1 MKKAYLALVLA
12 LMILMASCAMA
23 ANPVKTPVTKK
34 FQINIQ
40 VLDKDDRLV
49 KGAKVSVADKPE
61 VYEKKLQQSIYGL
74 VIKPNQ
80 AVKIKFDRSS
90 AYTDYQG
97 NAAFNLNIIY
107 NPETISKIN
116 AAKLKISDQSFDF
129 LISGSGF
136 ADKKKTISVDVK
148 PYLNPQ
154 PEPPDTKI
162 NAKVI
167 VTK

>member
-1 MKKAYLALVLA
+1 
-12 LMILMASCAMA
+12 MA

-80 AVKIKFDRSS
+80 AVKIK
-90 AYTDYQG
+90 
-97 NAAFNLNIIY
+97 I
-107 NPETISKIN
+107 E
-116 AAKLKISDQSFDF
+116 
-129 LISGSGF
+129 
-136 ADKKKTISVDVK
+136 
-148 PYLNPQ
+148 
-154 PEPPDTKI
+154 
-162 NAKVI
+162 VI
-167 VTK
+167 GC